1 MTTTR
6 TDLLIVGAGPAGAA
20 TAIRAARAGL
30 RVLVV
35 DRARFPRD
43 KACAEYMSPE
53 TLRQLDLLGV
63 LRAVESLSGQPLEG
77 TTVVGP
83 RGSRLTGLFALAA
96 HPPFRPLGLSLP
108 RKAFDH
114 QLVLAARTA
123 GAEVLE
129 MAQVIELLYE
139 EGAVAGVVL
148 REPGGTTRPVRARL
162 TVGADGLRSIVARRL
177 GGRRHGRPSR
187 LAFVAH
193 VRDVTDLGSRAEMHV
208 GADGYVGLNPLGP
221 RLANVALVVPA
232 AAAGAVRGRP
242 EPWFF
247 ETLEAFPGVRGR
259 VHPER
264 LMRRVLVTGPFSA
277 SSRRVVADGAILVGD
292 AADFFDPFTGEGICA
307 ALQGAELA
315 AETALEALAAPGP
328 VLARHLQEYIR
339 ARRARFAGKWVVERL
354 IGYGMYL
361 PAFFDRAVDRI
372 ERRGWSHTVVGVTGD
387 FVPPRELLTPR
398 FLAGLLW

>member
-1 MTTTR
+1 MTAAW
-6 TDLLIVGAGPAGAA
+6 TDLLVVGAGPAGAA

-30 RVLVV
+30 QVLVL

-63 LRAVESLSGQPLEG
+63 LRAVESLGGQPLEG
-77 TTVVGP
+77 TTVIGP

-96 HPPFRPLGLSLP
+96 HPPFRPLGLSVP
-108 RKAFDH
+108 RQALDH
-114 QLVLAARTA
+114 QLVMAARAA
-123 GAEVLE
+123 GAVVLE
-129 MAQVIELLYE
+129 ERQVIELLYE
-139 EGAVAGVVL
+139 DGAVAGVVL
-148 REPGGTTRPVRARL
+148 REPDRSTRPIKARL

-177 GGRRHGRPSR
+177 GGRRHGRPAR
-187 LAFVAH
+187 FAFVTH
-193 VRDVTDLGSRAEMHV
+193 VRDVPGLGSRAEMHV
-208 GADGYVGLNPLGP
+208 GADGYVGLNPIGH

-232 AAAGAVRGRP
+232 AVAGAVRGRP
-242 EPWFF
+242 GPWFF
-247 ETLEAFPGVRGR
+247 EQLEAFPGVAGR
-259 VHPER
+259 VGPER
-264 LMRRVLVTGPFSA
+264 LVRRVLVTGPFSA
-277 SSRRVVADGAILVGD
+277 RSRRVIVDGALLVGD

-315 AETALEALAAPGP
+315 AETALEALATPGP
-328 VLARHLQEYIR
+328 VTVARLQEYVR
-339 ARRARFAGKWVVERL
+339 ARRALFAGKWVVERL

-361 PAFFDRAVDRI
+361 PSLFDRAVDRI